1 MINTPPSA
9 PDDPIISTTLTHK
22 TSKAHTAHTSLFG
35 SFIFNFMQFSAK
47 KNCQN
52 NIFAPPALEF
62 ASPRWEILDLSQQ
75 SSIAFSFNLKKKFKN
90 ITCMTQIK
98 SIDL

>member
-35 SFIFNFMQFSAK
+35 SFFFNFMQFSAK
-47 KNCQN
+47 KIAKIISLRPQLWSLR
-52 NIFAPPALEF
+52 P
-62 ASPRWEILDLSQQ
+62 PRWEILDLSQQ
-75 SSIAFSFNLKKKFKN
+75 SSIAFSFNLKKKILKYHMHD
-90 ITCMTQIK
+90 T
-98 SIDL
+98 D

>member
-35 SFIFNFMQFSAK
+35 SFFFQFHAVFGE

-75 SSIAFSFNLKKKFKN
+75 SSIAFSFNLKKK
-90 ITCMTQIK
+90 IK
-98 SIDL
+98 KYHMHDTD